1 MVTLP
6 GSEINQ
12 LLIKWERMILING
25 FNVYYVPVVLAENTF
40 GAVGRS
46 IIATYWIILLGA
58 AGLGVILLTVRL
70 DTNTGI
76 YRITD

>member
-1 MVTLP
+1 M
-6 GSEINQ
+6 
-12 LLIKWERMILING
+12 NG

-58 AGLGVILLTVRL
+58 AGLGGILLTVGL